1 MGNILTKQFY
11 RQRKDFEDSCAGRD
25 AGLTFPEGVRCSTDI
40 AYADD
45 GIKAHLLDIYRPEDS
60 QEKVLPVIINVHGGG
75 LIIGNKEFNRYFC
88 ALLCKKGFLVY
99 SIEYRLIPDCLIYD
113 QLADVFMAMDYIKER
128 LAADGGDSSHVYMA
142 GDSGGACLITYAKRY
157 PSQQPYKIE
166 KEIGGYEIDIPGYD
180 LYYSSAGKFIRVEI
194 DR

>member
-25 AGLTFPEGVRCSTDI
+25 VGLTFPEGVRCSTDI

-60 QEKVLPVIINVHGGG
+60 QEKILPVIINVHGGG

-88 ALLCKKGFLVY
+88 ALLCKKGFLV
-99 SIEYRLIPDCLIYD
+99 IPAIQILWKKKPNLI
-113 QLADVFMAMDYIKER
+113 K
-128 LAADGGDSSHVYMA
+128 S
-142 GDSGGACLITYAKRY
+142 
-157 PSQQPYKIE
+157 
-166 KEIGGYEIDIPGYD
+166 
-180 LYYSSAGKFIRVEI
+180 
-194 DR
+194 

>member
-25 AGLTFPEGVRCSTDI
+25 AGLTFPEGVICSTDI

-45 GIKAHLLDIYRPEDS
+45 GIKAHMLDIYRPEDS
-60 QEKVLPVIINVHGGG
+60 QEKILPVIINVHGGG

-113 QLADVFMAMDYIKER
+113 QLADVFM
-128 LAADGGDSSHVYMA
+128 LS
-142 GDSGGACLITYAKRY
+142 LIHISEPTR
-157 PSQQPYKIE
+157 P
-166 KEIGGYEIDIPGYD
+166 
-180 LYYSSAGKFIRVEI
+180 
-194 DR
+194 

>member
-45 GIKAHLLDIYRPEDS
+45 GIKAHMLDIYRLEDS
-60 QEKVLPVIINVHGGG
+60 QEKILPIIINVHGGG

-88 ALLCKKGFLVY
+88 ALLCNCKR
-99 SIEYRLIPDCLIYD
+99 SC
-113 QLADVFMAMDYIKER
+113 ER
-128 LAADGGDSSHVYMA
+128 LV
-142 GDSGGACLITYAKRY
+142 K
-157 PSQQPYKIE
+157 YKKTKTE
-166 KEIGGYEIDIPGYD
+166 CRCHYLDTTP
-180 LYYSSAGKFIRVEI
+180 LYGR
-194 DR
+194 

>member
-60 QEKVLPVIINVHGGG
+60 QEKVLPVIINVHGG
-75 LIIGNKEFNRYFC
+75 
-88 ALLCKKGFLVY
+88 LLVIRSLTDISVLCFARRDFLY
-99 SIEYRLIPDCLIYD
+99 T
-113 QLADVFMAMDYIKER
+113 A
-128 LAADGGDSSHVYMA
+128 
-142 GDSGGACLITYAKRY
+142 
-157 PSQQPYKIE
+157 
-166 KEIGGYEIDIPGYD
+166 
-180 LYYSSAGKFIRVEI
+180 
-194 DR
+194 